1 MSVLDDE
8 INERWIIKDNKL
20 KKWIL
25 NLFKIIFFNIHKSNC
40 IFSSSFVKTSL
51 KNVNNSWLKPE
62 LSNIFLMV

>member
-25 NLFKIIFFNIHKSNC
+25 NLFKIILYIIIKKKKEWFSYNKHFFVHYFHYLHYHYLHNENIYQ
-40 IFSSSFVKTSL
+40 
-51 KNVNNSWLKPE
+51 
-62 LSNIFLMV
+62 